1 MRRMKRS
8 GTLLA
13 WAVLAFAACIAFT
26 NCGKKAAEPG
36 AGAGDA
42 AASGRG
48 EISSPARSGARPT
61 AGAQPDPVFGYPVEG
76 EPWYFVR
83 FSMVMEDVPGMLTQ
97 LAWGVSRVAVNGTR
111 VRDFQVYQ
119 GGREIDKN
127 GIEPES
133 EFAIKARHV
142 WQPGAETEMKV
153 DLVEPKSGELLELAS
168 SAEAPAGKGYWDP
181 AWKSYLSLV
190 VAEEHGYAR
199 TGYPVHATVGI
210 LARYLASPDEVRV
223 VKAERAGADV
233 VYKEVPSQVYDLVT
247 WNDPQV
253 LGIEEKD
260 AKTGEKVVRYHPTT
274 TFSVAFL
281 ADVGAGKKATYLVFY
296 NNPGA
301 PKPAYA
307 TDLAVTDGPGLART
321 VENGF
326 YRIVLHEKSG
336 VIDGIVEK
344 TTGITLEHKLET
356 NGAVHWNPDVYA
368 PPHAWYHTSDWT
380 APENREAVGP
390 VFYSRNLKDRLPQ
403 PEGIEVGLRYHFY
416 AGSPVVMVE
425 SVTAVARDTFV
436 QALRNAEVVF
446 NAAVFTKAAFK
457 RDGRTE
463 VLDFAASKMH
473 PAHAAVLRPDTPW
486 VTFFDEGK
494 GVGFASLYLDL
505 ATPNLN
511 GGQASLQQPFI
522 YIQHG
527 LWFYVSR
534 GFVYSFGTNNQTR
547 MLPVAAGSVYYDRNA
562 WIAYPYP
569 KGEAL
574 GDWLDARWN
583 ALRWPLAVHED
594 IETYAESPEGWVVP
608 ILTEPFE
615 EGVRDAKGGKERR
628 K

>member
-1 MRRMKRS
+1 MKTAKRT
-8 GTLLA
+8 GTF
-13 WAVLAFAACIAFT
+13 LAFAAWVCAVGVALT
-26 NCGKKAAEPG
+26 GCGRKPAGAAGGGEAVPGAAG
-36 AGAGDA
+36 AGAPA
-42 AASGRG
+42 AMA
-48 EISSPARSGARPT
+48 
-61 AGAQPDPVFGYPVEG
+61 FGYPIEG
-76 EPWYFVR
+76 EPWYHVKGGLAVPDIPAGLEKEAW
-83 FSMVMEDVPGMLTQ
+83 SVDKVMVD
-97 LAWGVSRVAVNGTR
+97 GVR
-111 VRDFQVYQ
+111 VRDFAVFQA
-119 GGREIDKN
+119 GHEIDKH
-127 GIEPES
+127 GVKAAGGELSLEV
-133 EFAIKARHV
+133 KARAV
-142 WQPGAETEMKV
+142 WRPGAEASMRV
-153 DLVEPKSGELLELAS
+153 DLVEPKSGELK
-168 SAEAPAGKGYWDP
+168 SAEVAGTAPAGKGYWDP

-190 VAEEHGYAR
+190 VSEEHGYAR
-199 TGYPVHATVGI
+199 NGYPVHATVGI
-210 LARYLASPDEVRV
+210 LASYLASPDEVRV

-233 VYKEVPSQVYDLVT
+233 VYKEVPSQVYDAVT
-247 WNDPQV
+247 WNDPEI
-253 LGIEEKD
+253 LSIEEKD
-260 AKTGEKVVRYHPTT
+260 AVTGEKVVRYHPTT

-281 ADVGAGKKATYLVFY
+281 ADVASGKKATYLVFY
-296 NNPGA
+296 NNPA
-301 PKPAYA
+301 AAKPAYV
-307 TDLAVTDGPGLART
+307 TDLTVTNGPGLART

-326 YRIVLHEKSG
+326 YKIVLHEKNG
-336 VIDGIVEK
+336 VVHEIVEK
-344 TTGITLEHKLET
+344 TTGIRLEHKLET

-368 PPHAWYHTSDWT
+368 PPHAWYHISDWT
-380 APENREAVGP
+380 APENKEIAGP
-390 VFYSRNLKDRLPQ
+390 VFYSRNLKDKLAQ
-403 PEGIEVGLRYHFY
+403 PEGIDVGIRYHFY

-425 SVTAVARDTFV
+425 SVTEVAKDTFV
-436 QALRNAEVVF
+436 QALRGAEVVF

-463 VLDFAASKMH
+463 ILDFAASKMH

-486 VTFFDEGK
+486 VSFFDEAK

-574 GDWLDARWN
+574 GDYLDARYN
-583 ALRWPLAVHED
+583 ALRWPLALHED

-615 EGVRDAKGGKERR
+615 EGVREAKGGKERR

>member
-1 MRRMKRS
+1 
-8 GTLLA
+8 
-13 WAVLAFAACIAFT
+13 V
-26 NCGKKAAEPG
+26 
-36 AGAGDA
+36 
-42 AASGRG
+42 
-48 EISSPARSGARPT
+48 
-61 AGAQPDPVFGYPVEG
+61 
-76 EPWYFVR
+76 
-83 FSMVMEDVPGMLTQ
+83 
-97 LAWGVSRVAVNGTR
+97 
-111 VRDFQVYQ
+111 
-119 GGREIDKN
+119 
-127 GIEPES
+127 
-133 EFAIKARHV
+133 
-142 WQPGAETEMKV
+142 
-153 DLVEPKSGELLELAS
+153 
-168 SAEAPAGKGYWDP
+168 
-181 AWKSYLSLV
+181 
-190 VAEEHGYAR
+190 
-199 TGYPVHATVGI
+199 
-210 LARYLASPDEVRV
+210 
-223 VKAERAGADV
+223 
-233 VYKEVPSQVYDLVT
+233 
-247 WNDPQV
+247 
-253 LGIEEKD
+253 
-260 AKTGEKVVRYHPTT
+260 TGEKVVRYHPTT

-296 NNPGA
+296 NNPA
-301 PKPAYA
+301 AAKPAYV
-307 TDLAVTDGPGLART
+307 TDLTVTNGPGLART

-326 YRIVLHEKSG
+326 YKIVLHEKSG
-336 VIDGIVEK
+336 VVHEIVEK
-344 TTGITLEHKLET
+344 TTGIRLEHKLET

-368 PPHAWYHTSDWT
+368 PPHAWYHISDWT
-380 APENREAVGP
+380 APENKEVVGP
-390 VFYSRNLKDRLPQ
+390 VFYSRNLKDKLPQ
-403 PEGIEVGLRYHFY
+403 PEGIDVGIRYHFY

-425 SVTAVARDTFV
+425 SVTEVAKDTFV
-436 QALRNAEVVF
+436 QALRGAEVVF

-463 VLDFAASKMH
+463 ILDFAASKMH

-486 VTFFDEGK
+486 VSFFDEAK

-574 GDWLDARWN
+574 GDYLDARYN
-583 ALRWPLAVHED
+583 ALRWPLALRED